1 MGPIYPSK
9 LHLSFKSLFRE
20 LSMTMP
26 AFIDFSLLRN
36 SIIKSNTFVSLL
48 PTPSTLQ
55 SIIHSIIQTLINCF
69 VSCLAGLNFPE
80 DRNYGFVSPKGPFR
94 KLAPI
99 IFLPLTMC
107 RVLLSVLHTLFRLI
121 ITMLLLILFFLFYR
135 KRNKGM
141 KKSG

>member
-26 AFIDFSLLRN
+26 AFTDFSLLRN

-55 SIIHSIIQTLINCF
+55 SIINSTVQTLINCF
-69 VSCLAGLNFPE
+69 VSYLAGLNFPE
-80 DRNYGFVSPKGPFR
+80 DRNYGFVSSKGPFR
-94 KLAPI
+94 KIAPI

-107 RVLLSVLHTLFRLI
+107 RVLLSVLHTLSRLI
-121 ITMLLLILFFLFYR
+121 ITTLLLILFFLFYR